1 MANTNVAFGLKPINT
16 FGSSPATQ
24 GTNAYFIASDAS
36 AIFQGSLV
44 KAELTG
50 GTIQI
55 TSATGT
61 REVNLKTGSYFF
73 SEGIAWHE
81 AVNVGDTT
89 VSYLM
94 VEPE

>member
-55 TSATGT
+55 TSATGDT
-61 REVNLKTGSYFF
+61 VQHVGVFAGCEYVDATTGKKKF
-73 SEGIAWHE
+73 S
-81 AVNVGDTT
+81 NT
-89 VSYLM
+89 
-94 VEPE
+94 